1 MGPERVGAI
10 PYCKLPAEYGM
21 NPVRSLCKT
30 RRASQDIY
38 RGSLLENR
46 LLTGHPKRSDRQWL
60 KSSGRKSRKSPGIIR
75 SSGAIFDLTENKN
88 RLEEIEKRV
97 TDPHLWQD
105 PQSAQKILKERT
117 SLQNQISQW
126 EELTRSYEDL
136 EALIELSDEEKDETL
151 YPEIRKALEAFR
163 ENFTRLELK
172 TILGDEND
180 PNNAIVNIHPGAGGT
195 ESQDWA
201 QMLLRMYQRWAENK
215 GFKTN
220 ILDLMYGEEAG
231 IKNVTF
237 IVEGAYAYGLLKAED
252 GVHRLVRIS
261 PFDAGKRRHTSFASV
276 LVSPELDEEIEVPI
290 LEDDLRIDTFRSSGA
305 GGQHVNVTDS
315 AVRIT
320 HIPTGIVVQCQN
332 DRSQHRNK
340 ANAMMVLKARIYE
353 LEKQKQKERME
364 EMQGEKKEIGWGSQ
378 IRSYVLQPYQLI
390 KDLRTKLE
398 TGNVEA
404 VLNGDID
411 EFIKAFLL
419 KKKK

>member
-1 MGPERVGAI
+1 M
-10 PYCKLPAEYGM
+10 
-21 NPVRSLCKT
+21 T
-30 RRASQDIY
+30 
-38 RGSLLENR
+38 
-46 LLTGHPKRSDRQWL
+46 
-60 KSSGRKSRKSPGIIR
+60 SSGKKSRKSPGIIT
-75 SSGAIFDLTENKN
+75 SFGVIFDLTENRN
-88 RLEEIEKRV
+88 RLEEIEKRI
-97 TDPHLWQD
+97 TDPNLWQD

-117 SLQNQISQW
+117 ALQNQISEW
-126 EELTRSYEDL
+126 ENLAQSYEDL
-136 EALIELSDEEKDETL
+136 EALVELSDTEKDESL
-151 YPEIRKALEAFR
+151 YPEIRQTIDGFR
-163 ENFTRLELK
+163 ENFNRLELK
-172 TILGDEND
+172 TMLGEEND
-180 PNNAIVNIHPGAGGT
+180 PNNAIVNIHSGAGGT

-215 GFKTN
+215 RFKTTV
-220 ILDLMYGEEAG
+220 LDLMYGEEAG

-276 LVSPELDEEIEVPI
+276 LVSPELDEKVEVPI
-290 LEDDLRIDTFRSSGA
+290 REEDLRIDTFRSSGA

-332 DRSQHRNK
+332 ERSQYKNK
-340 ANAMMVLKARIYE
+340 ASAMKVMKARIYE
-353 LEKQKQKERME
+353 LEKKKEQERLE
-364 EMQGEKKEIGWGSQ
+364 EMMGERKEIGWGSQ
-378 IRSYVLQPYQLI
+378 IRSYVLQPYQLV

-398 TGNVEA
+398 TGNVEG

-411 EFIKAFLL
+411 EFINAFLL